1 MTQRFHSLTREQRTT
16 FLACFLGWSF
26 DAFDFFI
33 LVFCLSAIAATF
45 QEKLSAVAE
54 ANFLTLAF
62 RPIGAYLF
70 GRMADRWGRRPT
82 LIFNIASFSI
92 LEFAAALAPSLRVF
106 LILRACFGI
115 AMGGEWGV
123 GAALAFETLPRDG
136 RGFFSGILQEG
147 YVAGYLMAGLA
158 YGTLFRHIG
167 WRGMF
172 IVGAIPALAVIPIL
186 LRVKESPAWLSG
198 EVRRKT
204 EGLLSGG
211 ILKHFKSF
219 LYLVVLMFAL
229 NLFSHG
235 TQDPYPTFLEKNHG
249 VNPEISGLVAIV
261 YSVGAILG
269 GITLGAWSERIGR
282 RRTVLVA
289 ALVAIPMIP
298 LWAFSHTVPML
309 ALGVFLMQFVVQ
321 GAWGVIPAHLNELSP
336 PSVRATFPGLTYQ
349 LGNFLAARSLVIQA
363 RLAERHFGGNFAPVL
378 AWTAVTVAVLVVV
391 VTICGKEAK
400 GADLSSTI

>member
-1 MTQRFHSLTREQRTT
+1 
-16 FLACFLGWSF
+16 
-26 DAFDFFI
+26 
-33 LVFCLSAIAATF
+33 
-45 QEKLSAVAE
+45 
-54 ANFLTLAF
+54 
-62 RPIGAYLF
+62 
-70 GRMADRWGRRPT
+70 
-82 LIFNIASFSI
+82 
-92 LEFAAALAPSLRVF
+92 
-106 LILRACFGI
+106 
-115 AMGGEWGV
+115 
-123 GAALAFETLPRDG
+123 
-136 RGFFSGILQEG
+136 
-147 YVAGYLMAGLA
+147 
-158 YGTLFRHIG
+158 
-167 WRGMF
+167 
-172 IVGAIPALAVIPIL
+172 
-186 LRVKESPAWLSG
+186 
-198 EVRRKT
+198 
-204 EGLLSGG
+204 
-211 ILKHFKSF
+211 
-219 LYLVVLMFAL
+219 MFAL

-249 VNPEISGLVAIV
+249 VSPEISGLVAIV